1 MNHLLVDV
9 SLYIFLLQGIS
20 LRRETDGSI
29 SVIRLDDT
37 EVIVKGYQNP
47 ANHCLSA
54 DIVSNHGR
62 VPNSRSIKVS
72 ITSLFKK
79 IYKRFQMVN
88 FAICQNLIAVHAWQK
103 NDLRHL

>member
-62 VPNSRSIKVS
+62 VPNNRSIKVIIS
-72 ITSLFKK
+72 TSLLYPQYEVYRG
-79 IYKRFQMVN
+79 I
-88 FAICQNLIAVHAWQK
+88 
-103 NDLRHL
+103 